1 MLSVLLALACGIDQ
15 AAVNESGLSDAGR
28 DDVACA
34 RELKLTG
41 YLAGDDGTSYVPG
54 PISDGSRI
62 AVAVGELVGGLVQF
76 EFLVQGAGADDGRS
90 FDARVW
96 LADRGAED
104 GWILWKSG
112 RLIQDKEES
121 CPVSDWPQMTKL
133 DDAPVDGVEEPRELI
148 VQLTFDGDEPVEWS
162 YDVTLVPV
170 DTSNYD

>member
-1 MLSVLLALACGIDQ
+1 MLSVLLALGCGGAQ
-15 AAVNESGLSDAGR
+15 ATVDANGSLDAGR
-28 DDVACA
+28 DDEACA
-34 RELKLTG
+34 REMNLTG
-41 YLAGDDGTSYVPG
+41 YLASDDGTSYAPG

-62 AVAVGELVGGLVQF
+62 AVAVGDLVGGLVQF

-96 LADRGAED
+96 LADRGVED

-112 RLIQDKEES
+112 RLIQDKEEP

-133 DDAPVDGVEEPRELI
+133 DDAPADGAEEPRELV
-148 VQLTFDGDEPVEWS
+148 VQLTFDGEEPVEWS

-170 DTSNYD
+170 ETNEYD